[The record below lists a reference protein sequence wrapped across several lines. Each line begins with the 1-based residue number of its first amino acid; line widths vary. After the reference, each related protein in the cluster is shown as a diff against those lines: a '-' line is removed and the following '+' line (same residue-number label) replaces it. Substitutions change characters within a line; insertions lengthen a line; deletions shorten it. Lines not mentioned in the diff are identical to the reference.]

1 MSIMRTKRTIFALN
15 GIGLAAA
22 VAGLVLTGC
31 STAAHPSASAGKPNN
46 CAVWQPGCPQTPAQA
61 AALAS
66 SAAQASAQAS
76 AAASAEA
83 SIVDTPT
90 TPPPATSAPPPPPPP
105 TYTVSQ
111 QQAIDAA
118 ENYLTDGQGF
128 SQAGLI
134 QQLTSSYGNGFSTAD
149 ATVAVNSL
157 YHPGLWDAQ
166 AALSAANYMSDGQGF
181 SCSSLLQQL
190 TSAYGSQF
198 TYQQGEYGVQ
208 SVGLGTC

>member
-1 MSIMRTKRTIFALN
+1 MSTKRTIIALN

-31 STAAHPSASAGKPNN
+31 GTTAHPNASASKPVN
-46 CAVWQPGCPQTPAQA
+46 CAVWQPGCPPTPAQ
-61 AALAS
+61 S
-66 SAAQASAQAS
+66 QAQASAVAQASSS
-76 AAASAEA
+76 AAASSA
-83 SIVDTPT
+83 
-90 TPPPATSAPPPPPPP
+90 PATTAAATTAPPPPPQP
-105 TYTVSQ
+105 TVSQ

-118 ENYLTDGQGF
+118 DNYLSDGQGF

-149 ATVAVNSL
+149 ATFAVNSL